1 MLSKKHKEK
10 LNEKKIKLIG
20 FISFLLGFAQALL
33 VYVESSYFKLAIGS
47 DNVGIFYFSAYVVAL
62 IGLLNMHK
70 IIKKIGEAT
79 AFFLFFLL
87 QIIFI
92 AFLIL
97 VPPSMS
103 GILLLMGYIVT
114 SYLVIVVLDIILE
127 AHSKDSKSGRIR
139 GFHLMVINIGFLL
152 GPFLSSRI
160 LENFDYTGLFLLALV
175 INIGIFVVGLIGLRD
190 GNTRFEGDLTVRDLV
205 KKIFVNKHLMRIY
218 WISFA
223 LEFFYALMVVYTPLY
238 LLDLGFGWD
247 KIGIVFT
254 IMLLPFVMFGYP
266 AGLIADKKIG
276 EKEMI
281 IFGLLLMSIST
292 LSIFFI
298 HSSSLW
304 PWAAIL
310 FVTRMGATL
319 VETLRDSYFYK
330 RIDGSDMDL
339 ISFFR
344 TSRSTAYMIATAF
357 SAIIL
362 VFFPIKAIF
371 IFIALAMLVA
381 IYPAIKLEDNKS
393 EAEKKRKKH

>member
-1 MLSKKHKEK
+1 
-10 LNEKKIKLIG
+10 
-20 FISFLLGFAQALL
+20 
-33 VYVESSYFKLAIGS
+33 
-47 DNVGIFYFSAYVVAL
+47 
-62 IGLLNMHK
+62 
-70 IIKKIGEAT
+70 
-79 AFFLFFLL
+79 
-87 QIIFI
+87 
-92 AFLIL
+92 
-97 VPPSMS
+97 
-103 GILLLMGYIVT
+103 
-114 SYLVIVVLDIILE
+114 
-127 AHSKDSKSGRIR
+127 
-139 GFHLMVINIGFLL
+139 
-152 GPFLSSRI
+152 
-160 LENFDYTGLFLLALV
+160 
-175 INIGIFVVGLIGLRD
+175 
-190 GNTRFEGDLTVRDLV
+190 
-205 KKIFVNKHLMRIY
+205 MRIY

-292 LSIFFI
+292 FSIFFI

-362 VFFPIKAIF
+362 VFFPVKAIF
-371 IFIALAMLVA
+371 IFIGLAMLVA

-393 EAEKKRKKH
+393 EAEKKRRKY